1 MKTHITYMA
10 LSVGPRSVHLIK
22 ADDGLLILD
31 SAGATITRIAPGQ
44 QARAM
49 LAKWICSLP
58 ADEQLDAL
66 TAVRCAAQFMNP
78 EFVSD
83 KNVFELYPDTQ
94 IKI

>member
-1 MKTHITYMA
+1 MKTSITYMA
-10 LSVGPRSVHLIK
+10 LSIGLRSVHLIK

-31 SAGATITRIAPGQ
+31 SEGQSIARIVKGQ
-44 QARAM
+44 KPRDA

-58 ADEQLDAL
+58 ADDQLDTL

-78 EFVSD
+78 EWVSD